1 MKHLSHTLREIS
13 LLVVPGS
20 TIQEVAKE
28 VIEYRDYTNCISI
41 SFLFNRRYIYVDKSS
56 TVDSIISDYYNKKRH
71 TFEYI
76 EVTNDITGIMRSFQE
91 QCGASYDFRTI
102 IDNLPDEDICDCFL
116 TWMKENGYKK
126 Q

>member
-1 MKHLSHTLREIS
+1 MKHLSHTLRKIS
-13 LLVVPGS
+13 FEVVPGS

-28 VIEYRDYTNCISI
+28 IIEYRDYTDCISM
-41 SFLFNRRYIYVDKSS
+41 SFLFNSRYIEVDKSS
-56 TVDSIISDYYNKKRH
+56 TVDSIISDYFYKKKFH
-71 TFEYI
+71 SGFIEPVDEY
-76 EVTNDITGIMRSFQE
+76 TSIMRSFQE

-102 IDNLPDEDICDCFL
+102 IDNLADEHICDCFL